1 MKQSIENP
9 HGITVG
15 GDPEIALYLG
25 DEPISAHEI
34 IPGTKEKPHKLAS
47 GACQLDGMAVEI
59 NIDPAKSEEEY
70 EHNINSVIGEV
81 RKIVPSKYSL
91 RYVPCVQ
98 FSPLVLDRVPTFH
111 KELGCNPDWNA
122 YSGLINPS
130 PMERL
135 KLISNHRSFGG
146 HISAGWTKDKDKED
160 PSHVLDCEMVI
171 KNLDPFYMH
180 IKEKVDADVLRAELY
195 GKPGAY
201 RPTPFGVEYRTP
213 SNAWVGYP
221 RMYRYMFGLVVS
233 VINGMHNGLEFQVP
247 KFKQEYLEQVRAD

>member
-34 IPGTKEKPHKLAS
+34 IPGTKEEPHKLAS

-135 KLISNHRSFGG
+135 KLIPNHRSFGG